1 MIAHSVQS
9 RDHSLREYAIARAAR
24 IVPVAWFALGFAAL
38 SMVTVTALGR
48 SPGLDLGQFGEHDA
62 RTLPLPLLFLS
73 ERATRIAGPA

>member
-9 RDHSLREYAIARAAR
+9 CDYSLREYAIARAAR

-48 SPGLDLGQFGEHDA
+48 SPGLDLGQFGELDA